1 MAYSENIYRYSI
13 NVDQSSG
20 SRGPIGWRRVW
31 TPPGLQGDAM
41 MVAVMGKY
49 KYAVNGDHTIAR
61 WPIHSQN
68 IVEYLFY
75 IICCKT

>member
-49 KYAVNGDHTIAR
+49 KYAGNGDHTIAR

-75 IICCKT
+75 IQ